1 MFGSLANNTE
11 TSVLLL
17 ADTLMNQAEKR
28 ILSSKPWPFLEKQYT
43 VNTDSTAQFVS
54 IPMYV
59 DRAESV
65 YVTIGSQRYAPLECP
80 SRQLWDMLNQTT
92 YTSDIP
98 EYFFIYDGKI
108 GLYPAPASSG
118 NVITVN
124 GKLLAKDLSI
134 ADYTTGTVSAVTNG
148 ATTVTGSGTTW
159 TSQMAGRWLRITD
172 SDTAN
177 TGDGHWY
184 QILSVASTTSL
195 TLVRAYAG
203 TTITAGAAD
212 YVIAQC
218 SLLPEAYHLLPV
230 YEALKI
236 YFTSVDPET
245 DRGDRYGNEAEK
257 MLSQLSAD
265 HGSKSQSVIIDEG
278 YCYEEII

>member
-134 ADYTTGTVSAVTNG
+134 ADYTAGTVSAVTNG

-159 TSQMAGRWLRITD
+159 TAKMAGRWLRITD

-203 TTITAGAAD
+203 TTITAGSAD
-212 YVIAQC
+212 EVIAQW
-218 SLLPEAYHLLPV
+218 SLLPEAYQMLPV
-230 YEALKI
+230 YEALKT

-245 DRGDRYGNEAEK
+245 DRGDRYDKEAEK
-257 MLSQLSAD
+257 MLIQLSAD